1 MSWEH
6 IARGNHPPELE
17 RTRVDEQ
24 ALLWRDGRDV
34 RRDGGLATAAAGP
47 SAGETY
53 TLRYQFHPG
62 ETLRWDVEHR
72 TRVRTSVSGTTET
85 VETLSKSLKVWR
97 VKEVKPD
104 GEVTFE
110 HSVEWLQMRQKYAD
124 RDEVRYDSRTGAKP
138 PACFAGMDKSVGV
151 PLAVVTMDA
160 KGKVLKRQRNDVRAM
175 PHNEGSMTIPLPDEA
190 VPVGYTWSH
199 PDDIDVPLETGG
211 IKKIKAIQQFTLE
224 QVKTGV
230 ATIHVSTNIITPVA
244 DPAIESKL
252 VQRRAT
258 GGSALIS
265 IPAASS
271 ARRSTSISTWSAS
284 AAAPAASTTST
295 ASASS
300 SNRRRS
306 RRPRSRRGS
315 ESSHSERSEESRP
328 KCACRD
334 PSLCS
339 G

>member
-1 MSWEH
+1 MNRLFFGVM
-6 IARGNHPPELE
+6 AGMFA
-17 RTRVDEQ
+17 VM
-24 ALLWRDGRDV
+24 AAM
-34 RRDGGLATAAAGP
+34 ATAAAGP

-110 HSVEWLQMRQKYAD
+110 HSVEWLNPAGIRRPRRSAC
-124 RDEVRYDSRTGAKP
+124 RTVERARSRP
-138 PACFAGMDKSVGV
+138 PVLRAWTSRSACR
-151 PLAVVTMDA
+151 PVVTMDA

-211 IKKIKAIQQFTLE
+211 IKKIKAIQQFTLGPSQNRGGNHPRVDQHHHPGCGSGDRVETGAARE
-224 QVKTGV
+224 Q
-230 ATIHVSTNIITPVA
+230 
-244 DPAIESKL
+244 
-252 VQRRAT
+252 RA
-258 GGSALIS
+258 GPL
-265 IPAASS
+265 
-271 ARRSTSISTWSAS
+271 
-284 AAAPAASTTST
+284 
-295 ASASS
+295 
-300 SNRRRS
+300 
-306 RRPRSRRGS
+306 
-315 ESSHSERSEESRP
+315 
-328 KCACRD
+328 
-334 PSLCS
+334 
-339 G
+339 